1 MHMVHCSVDNKLLSV
16 SVCSVCVSAA
26 QCTHTIAVLLSLTLL
41 YLTLPCQSTLTKHN
55 TNTTL
60 TQHNTTTTVYH
71 EILVSYL
78 GYVQKRGFHTAHIWA
93 CPPLKGDDYILFC
106 HPEDQRTPK
115 DDRLQQWY
123 VMFPSHLRTL
133 LTPSC
138 FSLVNTGLPIALRFA
153 LDLFL
158 TQ

>member
-1 MHMVHCSVDNKLLSV
+1 
-16 SVCSVCVSAA
+16 
-26 QCTHTIAVLLSLTLL
+26 
-41 YLTLPCQSTLTKHN
+41 
-55 TNTTL
+55 
-60 TQHNTTTTVYH
+60 VYH

-123 VMFPSHLRTL
+123 VPLPTL
-133 LTPSC
+133 HYLSI
-138 FSLVNTGLPIALRFA
+138 SLYVHSMLGQEVTVTDSATA
-153 LDLFL
+153 HS
-158 TQ
+158 

>member
-1 MHMVHCSVDNKLLSV
+1 VHYVIIYCLDNKLLAV
-16 SVCSVCVSAA
+16 SVCRVCGSHHSCAA
-26 QCTHTIAVLLSLTLL
+26 VTDTLL
-41 YLTLPCQSTLTKHN
+41 PSLHLAID
-55 TNTTL
+55 TNN
-60 TQHNTTTTVYH
+60 NTTTTVYH

-123 VMFPSHLRTL
+123 VLPPPLCAT
-133 LTPSC
+133 TC
-138 FSLVNTGLPIALRFA
+138 FRCEVVL
-153 LDLFL
+153 
-158 TQ
+158 Q